1 MEPYNLAVE
10 SLLKPLFECSTD
22 CYGGALIFKESGI
35 TADIQEHE
43 IIFVYP
49 DGYQFS
55 HKIPFSPITGLDTVD
70 RIVYA
75 GGACKRIV
83 GSYNARNE
91 GIDLNAGN

>member
-1 MEPYNLAVE
+1 
-10 SLLKPLFECSTD
+10 
-22 CYGGALIFKESGI
+22 
-35 TADIQEHE
+35 DIQEHE